1 MKLRHLD
8 RKDIDQAAD
17 LDELIEDMDAFL
29 SLGVRH
35 RMQTPLRTLLS
46 TQSGEGLLVAM
57 PSYSPD
63 LGLFTTKLGTVIK
76 PGGGDKAASV
86 NTLVA
91 AFDAVT
97 GRAIATVD
105 GCGITHLKCAALTA
119 VVTRYCSASDAHS
132 LGVVGAGALA
142 CAQIVGIARV
152 RQLSEISVYA
162 RSSGSAEM
170 LRRNLA
176 ERHNF
181 HTPLSFSGSVEE
193 AVRNKMVVATSTTS
207 RQALIDAGWLV
218 ESVHVNCMGARSHE
232 TTELD
237 PLALKDSILLVEDV
251 DTAVQEA
258 GPTHRSGIVLEEMMR
273 LRARLPVG
281 RTVFSSSGHGAFDML
296 ATAHVIRRA
305 GLLS

>member
-1 MKLRHLD
+1 MRHLD
-8 RKDIDQAAD
+8 RADINQAAD

-29 SLGVRH
+29 SSGARH

-46 TQSGEGLLVAM
+46 TQAGGGLLIAM

-91 AFDAVT
+91 TFDAVT
-97 GRAIATVD
+97 GRTIATVD
-105 GCGITHLKCAALTA
+105 GAGITHLKCAALTA
-119 VVTRYCSASDAHS
+119 VVTRYCSAPDVSS
-132 LGVVGAGALA
+132 LGVVGAGELA

-152 RQLSEISVYA
+152 RQLSRISVYA
-162 RSSGSAEM
+162 RSSRSAEV

-181 HTPLSFSGSVEE
+181 HTPLSFVGSVEE

-207 RQALIDAGWLV
+207 QQALIDASWLG
-218 ESVHVNCMGARSHE
+218 EDVHVNCMGARSHE

-237 PLALKDSILLVEDV
+237 PLALKASILLVEDV

-258 GPTHRSGIVLEEMMR
+258 GPTHSSGIVLEEMIR
-273 LRARLPVG
+273 LRTRLPTS
-281 RTVFSSSGHGAFDML
+281 RTVFSSSGHGAFDLL
-296 ATAHVIRRA
+296 ATAHVVRRA